1 MSVSI
6 SKSFRLEKL
15 FILTRKFVRTF
26 KDLLENI
33 LFFVVLARVIGKL
46 RQIFKLSI
54 ICSNVGSLWMFTS
67 TDLFENSSILYD
79 YNSCS

>member
-1 MSVSI
+1 M
-6 SKSFRLEKL
+6 
-15 FILTRKFVRTF
+15 RTF

-54 ICSNVGSLWMFTS
+54 IRENFGLEK
-67 TDLFENSSILYD
+67 LFILMLEVCGCLHPRIYLKILLFFMIITRVVEALT
-79 YNSCS
+79 NF

>member
-1 MSVSI
+1 M
-6 SKSFRLEKL
+6 
-15 FILTRKFVRTF
+15 RTF

-54 ICSNVGSLWMFTS
+54 IR
-67 TDLFENSSILYD
+67 ENFGLEKLSILTLDVCRNIQGFIRKYF
-79 YNSCS
+79 YSL